1 MTTNKRYPEGQRR
14 GAQQTIDLSAAYN
27 AVFTLQ
33 KPTRESLDMVMT
45 DLAEFSGY
53 FAVAP
58 TDTSSNDLWD
68 RNGRRAV
75 FARILSLIRLSEYE
89 REQLR
94 ERALLEMQ
102 ISNVEGE
109 R

>member
-1 MTTNKRYPEGQRR
+1 MTTDKRYPEGQRR
-14 GAQQTIDLSAAYN
+14 GAKQTLDLSAAYN
-27 AVFTLQ
+27 AVFTTQ
-33 KPTRESLDMVMT
+33 KPTQESLAAVME

-53 FAVAP
+53 FTVA
-58 TDTSSNDLWD
+58 SSSASTNELWEL
-68 RNGRRAV
+68 NGKRAV
-75 FARILSLIRLSEYE
+75 FARILSLITLSEYE

-94 ERALLEMQ
+94 ARALLEMQ